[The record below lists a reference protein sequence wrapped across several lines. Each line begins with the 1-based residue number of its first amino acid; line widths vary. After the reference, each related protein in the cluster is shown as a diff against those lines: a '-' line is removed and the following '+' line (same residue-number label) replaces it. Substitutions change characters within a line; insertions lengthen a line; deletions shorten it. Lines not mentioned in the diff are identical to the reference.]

1 MPLAFPPCL
10 RLAATGSST
19 RAPSV
24 LAPTLTTASLP
35 EWNEQYVRFAEFEK
49 LASSGP
55 PPEQFFAEL
64 TKELNRVETF
74 RRTKEGEFSK
84 TQQSIE
90 AVKARAT
97 KGKTRASMAVRDRSL
112 SAALTVLQKA
122 IREQVTQDISR
133 MVVLYDSW
141 NKLKSYSVL
150 NRQGFEELVRTFN
163 LNAKVDPAMSQAFEK
178 RLEASAIASLRV
190 IDEAQNSLEVS
201 VALIACIAQYSP
213 LCAEEGSEGR
223 EQRCAPP
230 HEAPAGHRGV
240 NSPVRRVPGEEPH
253 HAARE
258 A

>member
-1 MPLAFPPCL
+1 MLAFGRHWELNTCALCL
-10 RLAATGSST
+10 NAHTH
-19 RAPSV
+19 
-24 LAPTLTTASLP
+24 TTDRLP

-55 PPEQFFAEL
+55 PPDKFFAEL

-74 RRTKEGEFSK
+74 RRTKEAEFSK

-90 AVKARAT
+90 SVKAPTT
-97 KGKTRASMAVRDRSL
+97 KGKTRASMAVRDFFCAL
-112 SAALTVLQKA
+112 NAALTVLQKA
-122 IREQVTQDISR
+122 IRQQVTHDISK

-150 NRQGFEELVRTFN
+150 NRQGFEELVRTYN

-178 RLEASAIASLRV
+178 RLDASAIASLKA

-201 VALIACIAQYSP
+201 VALIAHRTGSP

-240 NSPVRRVPGEEPH
+240 HSPVRCVPREEPH
-253 HAARE
+253 RAARE